1 MAAAQKELRLPE
13 LFAGFDRSGYKEPIR
28 YPVACVPQAW
38 AAGSVFQ
45 MLKACLNMKPDAQAG
60 TIDCRGASLPAWLG
74 QVVVKRI
81 QVGDKKVDLQLPL
94 N

>member
-1 MAAAQKELRLPE
+1 
-13 LFAGFDRSGYKEPIR
+13 
-28 YPVACVPQAW
+28 
-38 AAGSVFQ
+38 
-45 MLKACLNMKPDAQAG
+45 MKPDAQTG
-60 TIDCRGASLPAWLG
+60 TIDCQGASLPSWLG